1 MHIYALTPV
10 NLLPAKNMHLSCYAD
25 TWMNKLIQMQMCF
38 SDNLINTGNKNNSV
52 ILLTWLMH
60 SCRDYVNHL
69 AIGMWADL
77 SYTPASL
84 L

>member
-38 SDNLINTGNKNNSV
+38 SDNLINTGKKFCNFMFNVVNA
-52 ILLTWLMH
+52 LM
-60 SCRDYVNHL
+60 
-69 AIGMWADL
+69 
-77 SYTPASL
+77 
-84 L
+84 